1 LAKTQGGNGHLGELI
16 LIMKFSKITSSHQ
29 LSIKNLL
36 PELGKFYDGHENA
49 KFFNQL
55 IDKDKKDNNGYFTI
69 KKEIWSVL
77 GDQSEFCGFVC
88 LNYKRGNTV
97 KIGPIMVSPNCRGI
111 GIGKFMIK
119 STLEKL
125 EKETVRKVYATTSDE
140 NTPANKLFKNTGFQ
154 LEVELPEQY
163 RAGNK
168 ENIWGYFFERP
179 TEIFLNEKSLLSQ
192 EDSVDESLQI
202 KEFSS
207 ETDTQY
213 LQKIIKI
220 IKEWHDDI
228 DSGFLKQIIDATRRG
243 LDFETKG
250 KLILIAKN
258 SKDLPL
264 GLAIA
269 APKRGGSVKIYPMSG
284 NVNSIKMMIGELKT
298 IFKKQGYRKLYT
310 FVHASDDKYIQ
321 QLINF
326 GFCLRGT
333 ILSPYKSG
341 HDLAV
346 LDLFI

>member
-1 LAKTQGGNGHLGELI
+1 
-16 LIMKFSKITSSHQ
+16 MKFTKISSSHFGC
-29 LSIKNLL
+29 LKKLL

-49 KFFNQL
+49 KFFEQ
-55 IDKDKKDNNGYFTI
+55 ITDKDKKDKNGYLTL
-69 KKEIWSVL
+69 KKEIWSIL
-77 GDQSEFCGFVC
+77 DDGDNFCGFIC

-97 KIGPIMVSPNCRGI
+97 KIGPIMVDPKYRGN

-119 STLEKL
+119 SSLEKL
-125 EKETVRKVYATTSDE
+125 RKENVRKVYATTSSE
-140 NTPANKLFKNTGFQ
+140 NIPANILFKDTGFQ

-163 RAGNK
+163 RVGNK

-179 TEIFLNEKSLLSQ
+179 TEIYLNEKSLLDLTS
-192 EDSVDESLQI
+192 SKDEILHV
-202 KEFSS
+202 KEFDS
-207 ETDTQY
+207 ETDIQY

-228 DSGFLKQIIDATRRG
+228 DSGFIKQIIDATKRG

-250 KLILIAKN
+250 KLILITKN
-258 SKDLPL
+258 TKNTPL
-264 GLAIA
+264 GLVIA

-284 NVNSIKMMIGELKT
+284 NVYSIRRMIDELCR
-298 IFKKQGYRKLYT
+298 IFKEKGFRKLYT
-310 FVHASDDKYIQ
+310 FVHANDDKYIQ
-321 QLINF
+321 QLITF

>member
-1 LAKTQGGNGHLGELI
+1 
-16 LIMKFSKITSSHQ
+16 MKFTKISPSHHRC
-29 LSIKNLL
+29 IKNLL

-49 KFFNQL
+49 KFFDQL
-55 IDKDKKDNNGYFTI
+55 IDKDKKDHNGYFTM

-77 GDQSEFCGFVC
+77 GDKDEFCGFVC

-97 KIGPIMVSPNCRGI
+97 KIGPIIVDPKYRRN
-111 GIGKFMIK
+111 GIGKFMIISILK
-119 STLEKL
+119 KL
-125 EKETVRKVYATTSDE
+125 EREKVRKVYATTSSE
-140 NTPANKLFKNTGFQ
+140 NAPANKLFQNTGFQ

-163 RAGNK
+163 RAGNR
-168 ENIWGYFFERP
+168 ENIWGYFFEHP
-179 TEIFLNEKSLLSQ
+179 TEIFLNEKSLLDLNNS
-192 EDSVDESLQI
+192 EDNNLQI
-202 KEFSS
+202 KDFNS
-207 ETDTQY
+207 EIDTEY
-213 LQKIIKI
+213 LRKIIKV

-228 DSGFLKQIIDATRRG
+228 TLDFLRQIIDATNRG

-250 KLILIAKN
+250 KLILVAKDIN
-258 SKDLPL
+258 DLPT
-264 GLAIA
+264 GLVVA
-269 APKRGGSVKIYPMSG
+269 APKRGGSVKIYPMYG
-284 NVNSIKMMIGELKT
+284 NTPSIEGMIGKLSE
-298 IFKKQGYRKLYT
+298 IFKEKGYRKLYT